1 MRLRNET
8 RESQPLLRTDCFH
21 SEMYSDSTRTGHYG
35 LIHQNNNDY
44 CYCRHSVHYT
54 PTLFQGGPGG
64 YRSPAIS
71 PDHPDHPP
79 SLDLREDFQLPP
91 FPVEPQD
98 IEPGLEK
105 GERSGG
111 GRGGGRGDGGRG
123 GGGRR
128 KGEGRGGGGRR
139 EGEGRGGGGGGGG
152 GGGRREGEGR
162 GGGGGGGTEA
172 ETGSGH
178 THMAPQRRPVFT
190 GQGEHVQPQP
200 DQFSPCQTWDY
211 NPAQWSWPV
220 EPSGPGLRHYSPVR
234 EQCGCVGRGG
244 GDAVGTATGTHPFNS
259 SRHASALSLP
269 PDPDP
274 AHIQTDRQTSY
285 NYNPEGHRQ
294 ASYGSEEQIWGQPK
308 HRQASCS
315 YSLKDQPKHR
325 PERQASYGPQELLR
339 QASYGYSPEE
349 QIWDQSK
356 HRQANYS
363 YSPEDKPIHGQTS
376 YGPEEQIWDQSKHR
390 QASYSYSPEEQVWRC
405 TAGGEHDHLD
415 RCVPLEQGDLHSYM
429 PNGCC
434 GGGGPSPRPVSSRG
448 RGDRANLQERS
459 TRLKAGGVGGGA
471 EEDGCNGQHV
481 PAGSSS
487 EGSVREKQGSV
498 REKQGSV
505 RENQSL
511 VWENQGSL
519 REKEGSVREKEGSVR
534 ENQNSIREKE
544 ASVRE
549 KERAVRENQGS
560 TQEKKGSLR
569 EKQGSL
575 WENQGSIREKEGSVW
590 AKKGSVRENQGS
602 IREKEGLVRT
612 KEGSVCEQ
620 IRQVVSDLEG
630 VLGGLKQVHVE
641 MKEVVQQIDCLTA
654 NIDLGEEEGSCN
666 KSPSSGDGLPKP
678 RDCRGGDGL
687 PKPRDCRGDDGLP
700 NPRDCRG
707 DDGLPKPRDCRS
719 GDTLPNTRDCRGG
732 DGLPNPRDCRGD
744 DGLPNH
750 RDCRSDDG
758 LPNPRDCRSDDGL
771 PNPRDCR
778 GGDALNPRD
787 CRGGD
792 TLNPRDCRSGDTLP
806 NPRDCKGALMFNQGY
821 QRPQYRDMERTV
833 NNKTTRV
840 QVHNHWTNTGG
851 LVHNHKTP
859 GDHGPQRRDMDHT
872 VIIHDP
878 PSDPRGVPGVL
889 VYNQKTNGDQGVP
902 LLYRRP
908 DHTVTIRTTSPS
920 PVLTASVIQTNR
932 VWVTALSPMGSKDP
946 KQDRRGFNG
955 HLPLPGPA
963 MADYS
968 VPSPMVG
975 YSVPTPRSQKP
986 PLYPHHNGRVE
997 RLSKGLA
1004 QSHPTLPAQPT

>member
-1 MRLRNET
+1 
-8 RESQPLLRTDCFH
+8 
-21 SEMYSDSTRTGHYG
+21 
-35 LIHQNNNDY
+35 
-44 CYCRHSVHYT
+44 
-54 PTLFQGGPGG
+54 
-64 YRSPAIS
+64 
-71 PDHPDHPP
+71 
-79 SLDLREDFQLPP
+79 
-91 FPVEPQD
+91 
-98 IEPGLEK
+98 
-105 GERSGG
+105 
-111 GRGGGRGDGGRG
+111 
-123 GGGRR
+123 
-128 KGEGRGGGGRR
+128 
-139 EGEGRGGGGGGGG
+139 
-152 GGGRREGEGR
+152 
-162 GGGGGGGTEA
+162 
-172 ETGSGH
+172 
-178 THMAPQRRPVFT
+178 MAPQRRPVFT

-415 RCVPLEQGDLHSYM
+415 RCVPLEQGDLHSHM

-471 EEDGCNGQHV
+471 ERDGCNGQHV

-666 KSPSSGDGLPKP
+666 K
-678 RDCRGGDGL
+678 
-687 PKPRDCRGDDGLP
+687 
-700 NPRDCRG
+700 
-707 DDGLPKPRDCRS
+707 
-719 GDTLPNTRDCRGG
+719 
-732 DGLPNPRDCRGD
+732 
-744 DGLPNH
+744 
-750 RDCRSDDG
+750 
-758 LPNPRDCRSDDGL
+758 
-771 PNPRDCR
+771 
-778 GGDALNPRD
+778 
-787 CRGGD
+787 
-792 TLNPRDCRSGDTLP
+792 
-806 NPRDCKGALMFNQGY
+806 DCKGALMFNQGY

-955 HLPLPGPA
+955 HLPLPGPGRGLNPPNPTRA
-963 MADYS
+963 RNYPLPTHTLMD
-968 VPSPMVG
+968 SPV
-975 YSVPTPRSQKP
+975 
-986 PLYPHHNGRVE
+986 
-997 RLSKGLA
+997 
-1004 QSHPTLPAQPT
+1004 